1 MGMYQVDILPQRSYL
16 HTQARGTIGGT
27 VAPLRNRKN
36 VVENFLKSWH
46 PAKWKNYRLKMQ

>member
-16 HTQARGTIGGT
+16 HTQTRGTIGGT

-36 VVENFLKSWH
+36 FKYPGIPQNGKTT
-46 PAKWKNYRLKMQ
+46 A